1 MNMFDELTKSLVEAI
16 AISNS
21 EAAPSRI
28 TKIRIP
34 DVKKIRAANGLTQEA
49 LADFL
54 SSSVDTIKSWESGRR
69 NPTSLTSKV
78 LLLIEDN
85 PSFLGLLAKY

>member
-1 MNMFDELTKSLVEAI
+1 MKMFDELTKSLVEAI
-16 AISNS
+16 AISKS
-21 EAAPSRI
+21 EAAPSRV
-28 TKIRIP
+28 TEIRIP
-34 DVKKIRAANGLTQEA
+34 DVKKIRSTNGLTQEA

-69 NPTSLTSKV
+69 NPTSLTSKI